1 MFTATKTN
9 DADLDISERDNVL
22 NDVGTKWRRFSRKE
36 LSALETID
44 DLVNEIVA
52 KYGIEKADAQHEVD
66 RLMSD
71 RKLA

>member
-66 RLMSD
+66 RLMGD